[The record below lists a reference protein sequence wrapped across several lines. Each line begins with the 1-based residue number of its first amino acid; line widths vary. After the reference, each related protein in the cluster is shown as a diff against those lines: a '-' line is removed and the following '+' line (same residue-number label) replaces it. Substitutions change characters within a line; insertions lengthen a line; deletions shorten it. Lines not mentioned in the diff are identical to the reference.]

1 VRDGIEL
8 AKLDIP
14 SVILIPRGLVPLAT
28 DKAKYLG
35 LPDLPLAILETSLY
49 TLSHEQI
56 ADEAYT
62 LREDILAALVAA
74 A

>member
-1 VRDGIEL
+1 L

-14 SVILIPRGLVPLAT
+14 SVILIPRGLVPLAI
-28 DKAKYLG
+28 DKAKYFG

-56 ADEAYT
+56 AGEAYA
-62 LREDILAALVAA
+62 LHEDILAALLAG
-74 A
+74 